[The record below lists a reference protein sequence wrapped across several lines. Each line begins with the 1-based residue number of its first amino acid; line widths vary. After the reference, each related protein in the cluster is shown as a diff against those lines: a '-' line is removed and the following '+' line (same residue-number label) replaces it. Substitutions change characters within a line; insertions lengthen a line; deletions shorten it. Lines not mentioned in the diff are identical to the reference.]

1 MQMILV
7 FNRPTLEA
15 GLLKKNSC
23 LAAASGATKF
33 MTARV
38 MILVTLCC
46 NNSIQQAN
54 LSGQS
59 VEKRSCLDAAL
70 GVAKFM
76 TARDMI
82 MVTQC

>member
-1 MQMILV
+1 
-7 FNRPTLEA
+7 
-15 GLLKKNSC
+15 
-23 LAAASGATKF
+23 
-33 MTARV
+33 

-70 GVAKFM
+70 DVAKFM
-76 TARDMI
+76 TARYMI
-82 MVTQC
+82 LVTLVVLIQFNRPTLVANLLKNALA

>member
-1 MQMILV
+1 MHMILGV
-7 FNRPTLEA
+7 QQTYHRGRFVE
-15 GLLKKNSC
+15 KNSC
-23 LAAASGATKF
+23 LAAASRATKF
-33 MTARV
+33 TTARV

-59 VEKRSCLDAAL
+59 VEKCSCLDAAL

-82 MVTQC
+82 LVTLC